1 MAVFNVNESSLG
13 EYLNENRSDRQIRNT
28 LSAPNTGLSKSV
40 ADIVMN
46 TRKKQLINLEMV

>member
-1 MAVFNVNESSLG
+1 MSIFNVNESSLG

-46 TRKKQLINLEMV
+46 TRKKNS